1 MKQTPKWKFAIIVWL
16 AIYPTIT
23 LVSFLIG
30 DIIKSWPLPFKTL
43 LMTGILVPLM
53 VFILLPLLR
62 KLLGNWLHK

>member
-1 MKQTPKWKFAIIVWL
+1 MKQPPKWKFAILVWL

-53 VFILLPLLR
+53 VFVLLPLLR
-62 KLLGNWLHK
+62 KLLGDWLHK

>member
-1 MKQTPKWKFAIIVWL
+1 MKQPSKWKFAIIVWL